1 MYTPSFQ
8 TEDFAPSVNLQEPPA
23 GLPRGAAGGA
33 RDGRRY
39 DRVTRAG
46 YRAVLQVAILFLGVT
61 SSSALSTL
69 AEGWKVQLTGVKAL
83 GVGYAGRA
91 APEDATAV
99 WFNAAGM
106 TALESQ
112 WTVTLGGAAI
122 PFTLDYTDSGSRSVL
137 GQPMAGPTTQNG
149 GLSAFVPHA
158 YAVRKIG
165 DRWRLGVGFNA
176 PYGLGDDYG
185 GTWVGRYHATES
197 TLQVANFTSAV
208 AVKVTDD
215 VSLGFGL
222 DVQRATAILGN
233 RIDFGSFGAA
243 LGLPLPPQGADG
255 GIELDVSSWGVGF
268 DLSAAW
274 QVTPNARIATTY
286 REHVEHTLEGD
297 ATFDVPPP
305 AAPLTST
312 GAFQS
317 GPATTVL
324 PMPRE
329 LSVATAIDVGTSG
342 KWKVVG
348 DFTWTNWSQFQA
360 LAVSFENA
368 AQPPI
373 AQEAKFT
380 DSVRGAGGVI
390 YRAGQSWTLR
400 AGGLYEVTPVPDETR
415 TPRLPEVN
423 NVGLTVGGTYRINDR
438 WDLDFAWSH
447 LIPHDA
453 PIRLD
458 DPSAGSLNGN
468 VRWRTDS
475 FAVGT
480 SVRF

>member
-1 MYTPSFQ
+1 VLHVEHAMADDTSASP
-8 TEDFAPSVNLQEPPA
+8 
-23 GLPRGAAGGA
+23 GLRCG
-33 RDGRRY
+33 
-39 DRVTRAG
+39 
-46 YRAVLQVAILFLGVT
+46 AVLQAAVLCLGVT
-61 SSSALSTL
+61 SGSASSAF
-69 AEGWKVQLTGVKAL
+69 ADGWKVQLTGVKAL

-91 APEDATAV
+91 AAEDATTV

-106 TALESQ
+106 TERQSP
-112 WTVTLGGAAI
+112 WTVTFGGAAI

-137 GQPMAGPTTQNG
+137 GQPMTGPTTQNG
-149 GLSAFVPHA
+149 GLSAFVPHLF
-158 YAVRKIG
+158 AVRKVG
-165 DRWRLGVGFNA
+165 DRWWLGAGFNA

-197 TLQVANFTSAV
+197 TLQVANFATAV
-208 AVKVTDD
+208 AVKVTED

-222 DVQRATAILGN
+222 DVQRATATLAN

-243 LGLPLPPQGADG
+243 LGLPLPPQGTDG
-255 GIELDVSSWGVGF
+255 GIELDVSSWGIGF

-274 QVTPNARIATTY
+274 QVTPNARIAATY
-286 REHVEHTLEGD
+286 REQVEHTLEGD
-297 ATFDVPPP
+297 ATFDVPAD

-312 GAFQS
+312 GAFRS

-348 DFTWTNWSQFQA
+348 DVTWTNWSEFQA
-360 LAVSFENA
+360 LTVSFENP

-373 AQEAKFT
+373 AQEARFT
-380 DSVRGAGGVI
+380 DSVRVAGGVI
-390 YRAGQSWTLR
+390 YRVAPHWTLR
-400 AGGLYEVTPVPDETR
+400 AGGLYEATPVPDATR
-415 TPRLPEVN
+415 TPRLPEVD

-453 PIRLD
+453 PIRLH
-458 DPSAGSLNGN
+458 DPSAGSLHGN

-475 FAVGT
+475 FAIGT